1 MTSNGSVRPSRSPVE
16 DPRVTVVVVS
26 RNRREELLR
35 SLGHHRAPVVLVDN
49 GSTDGSAEAVR
60 RAYPDVEVV
69 ELRDNIGAAAR
80 TIGVER
86 ARTPMVAFADDDS
99 WWTPGSL
106 RAAADGLDGDPRVGL
121 VTVEVRVGEEQETDP
136 FTGVLAASPLPSRAR
151 ALPGPRVL
159 GFMGCAAMVRRS
171 AFLEAGGFDHVVRF
185 PGEEERLVWDL
196 TAAGW
201 DLVYLDGPVVRHYP
215 SPRRDGASDRRRGI
229 ARARVLTAT
238 MRLPWRQVAA
248 RVVTELR
255 AGPGA
260 RRGVLDAA
268 KDLGAALP
276 RRAVLPRH
284 VLADLDTL
292 AAAPAA
298 QGATAAGRQ

>member
-1 MTSNGSVRPSRSPVE
+1 MESNGSVRPSRPQDE

-26 RNRREELLR
+26 RNRRDELLR

-69 ELRDNIGAAAR
+69 ELGRNLGAAAR
-80 TIGVER
+80 TVGVGR

-106 RAAADGLDGDPRVGL
+106 RAAADALAGAPRVGL
-121 VTVEVRVGEEQETDP
+121 VTVEVRVGESQEVDP
-136 FTGVLAASPLPSRAR
+136 FTRDLAASPLRAPGR
-151 ALPGPRVL
+151 SLPGLRVL

-171 AFLEAGGFDHVVRF
+171 AFLAAGGFDDVVRF
-185 PGEEERLVWDL
+185 PGEEERLAWDL
-196 TAAGW
+196 SAAGW
-201 DLVYLDGPVVRHYP
+201 DLVFLDGPVVRHFP
-215 SPRRDGASDRRRGI
+215 SPRRDGTDDRRRGI
-229 ARARVLTAT
+229 ARARVLTTT
-238 MRLPWRQVAA
+238 MRLPWRRVAA
-248 RVVTELR
+248 RVAAELR
-255 AGPGA
+255 AGPGP

-268 KDLGAALP
+268 QDLRAALP
-276 RRAVLPRH
+276 RREVLPRH

-292 AAAPAA
+292 AAVPAP
-298 QGATAAGRQ
+298 QGVGTGGR